1 MAVALGGTGLFCLTL
16 LQAVG
21 GRDEELT
28 LMQAFRP
35 YFSHLALGVVLV
47 LGSWVS
53 GFLYG
58 KGLLQR

>member
-1 MAVALGGTGLFCLTL
+1 MAVALGGTVFFCFTL

-21 GRDEELT
+21 GRDEEMT

-35 YFSHLALGVVLV
+35 YFCHLAFGVVLV

-53 GFLYG
+53 GFLYA
-58 KGLLQR
+58 KGLLQK

>member
-1 MAVALGGTGLFCLTL
+1 M
-16 LQAVG
+16 
-21 GRDEELT
+21 T

-35 YFSHLALGVVLV
+35 YFSHLAFGVVLV

-58 KGLLQR
+58 KGLLQE

>member
-1 MAVALGGTGLFCLTL
+1 MVVALGGTGYFCFIL

-21 GRDEELT
+21 GRDEEMT
-28 LMQAFRP
+28 LVQAFRP
-35 YFSHLALGVVLV
+35 YFNHLALGVFLV

-58 KGLLQR
+58 KGLLQK

>member
-1 MAVALGGTGLFCLTL
+1 MAVALGGTGLFCFTL
-16 LQAVG
+16 LKAVG
-21 GRDEELT
+21 GRDEQMT

-58 KGLLQR
+58 KGLLQK